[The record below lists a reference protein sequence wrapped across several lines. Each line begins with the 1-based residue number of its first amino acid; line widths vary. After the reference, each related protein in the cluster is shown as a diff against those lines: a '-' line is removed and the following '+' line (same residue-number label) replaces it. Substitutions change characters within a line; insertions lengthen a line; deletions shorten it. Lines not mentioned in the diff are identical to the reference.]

1 MVQGHVAASGI
12 LVMVFFEP
20 AAYNM
25 FPALIS
31 PCLLANKGRGRVA
44 AAGTFQSN
52 SKSSKEYS
60 FLCFFF
66 FIIFRSRRGG
76 FLGAHSEKMI
86 KVRLKAFSPSRTLYC
101 KVSSAA
107 PHGAQ
112 NLKKCR
118 AFYVAAPRRLA
129 RCFKGKQSLPW
140 FRQNAK
146 VEE

>member
-66 FIIFRSRRGG
+66 LLFSEAEEEDSLGLIVRR
-76 FLGAHSEKMI
+76 
-86 KVRLKAFSPSRTLYC
+86 
-101 KVSSAA
+101 
-107 PHGAQ
+107 
-112 NLKKCR
+112 
-118 AFYVAAPRRLA
+118 
-129 RCFKGKQSLPW
+129 
-140 FRQNAK
+140 
-146 VEE
+146 